1 MQRDG
6 GPGGPGGAG
15 GAGNPVGSTF
25 TGPSEA
31 LEILGNHIYG
41 YSGVVAVDNVETNLI
56 NYNSGN
62 FYIVGTFQ
70 PSIHEDTSD
79 NMFFKIY
86 IAGAEVS
93 ATLIGSTTS
102 GTPFEETELILPAYT
117 NLTITCENDSTSNAR
132 DVTAVFT
139 GRIYRG

>member
-6 GPGGPGGAG
+6 GPGAG
-15 GAGNPVGSTF
+15 GNPTGGSF
-25 TGPSEA
+25 TGTA
-31 LEILGNHIYG
+31 LTLEVIGNHIYG
-41 YSGVVAVDNVETNLI
+41 YSGLVAVDNTEADLI
-56 NYNSGN
+56 NYQTGN

-70 PSIHEDTSD
+70 PSINTDTSD

-86 IAGAEVS
+86 IGDQVIS
-93 ATLIGSTTS
+93 STLIGSTTS
-102 GTPFEETELILPAYT
+102 NTPFEETELIIPPYT
-117 NLTITCENDSTSNAR
+117 NLKITCANDSTSSAR